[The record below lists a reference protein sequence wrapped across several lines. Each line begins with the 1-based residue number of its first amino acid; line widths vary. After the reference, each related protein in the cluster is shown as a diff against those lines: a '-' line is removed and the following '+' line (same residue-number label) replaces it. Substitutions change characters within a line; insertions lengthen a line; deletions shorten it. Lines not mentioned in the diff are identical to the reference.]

1 MQRQKGS
8 LPITCTLEN
17 FRAYAGK
24 QHSCLP
30 QKSAFSGKGIRSGA
44 ACRDIFLI
52 YNNVGKPRLR
62 NLPPPAT
69 ARKSAVPTRAGN
81 GAGKK
86 KRPLQSV
93 CCKGLKY
100 LARPEGIEPST
111 KSLEGSCSIR
121 LSYGRNALFIK
132 ACRPKVKPGS
142 PVTPKTPAS
151 ARGKASFSG
160 PSKRLF
166 RTAARMAPRK
176 RALWAIDIKINKIQ
190 YITYEIKIFPP

>member
-1 MQRQKGS
+1 MGREPFCSGQKGS

-17 FRAYAGK
+17 RAYAGK
-24 QHSCLP
+24 Q
-30 QKSAFSGKGIRSGA
+30 RSGLPPAGRAILRNPLSAERASA
-44 ACRDIFLI
+44 AALHAGIFSI
-52 YNNVGKPRLR
+52 YNVGKPRLR

-69 ARKSAVPTRAGN
+69 ARKNAVPMRAGN

-142 PVTPKTPAS
+142 PVAPKTPAL

-166 RTAARMAPRK
+166 RTAARMSARK
-176 RALWAIDIKINKIQ
+176 REL
-190 YITYEIKIFPP
+190 